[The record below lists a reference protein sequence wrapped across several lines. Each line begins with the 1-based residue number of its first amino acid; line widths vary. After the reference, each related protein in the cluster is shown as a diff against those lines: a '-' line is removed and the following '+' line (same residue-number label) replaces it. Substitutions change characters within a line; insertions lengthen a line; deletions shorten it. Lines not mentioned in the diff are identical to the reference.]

1 LGPVFSPGFVEPTAK
16 PMSFPQVAVELMS
29 VLFGVHGVEEADRSS
44 VRIFW
49 ELHSGYSMKI
59 LAMIVAGVAAVL
71 FVGYLWRRELS
82 AGKSERLLSKSWE
95 GPNSDWRNS
104 SENQ

>member
-1 LGPVFSPGFVEPTAK
+1 MRYFRE
-16 PMSFPQVAVELMS
+16 
-29 VLFGVHGVEEADRSS
+29 
-44 VRIFW
+44 IN
-49 ELHSGYSMKI
+49 SGYNMKI

-71 FVGYLWRRELS
+71 LVGYLWRRKLG

-104 SENQ
+104 SDNQ